1 MYSIAWWYVWV
12 TMATIGYGDW
22 IPLTTMSRCIAVVAN
37 LLGMLL
43 TALLITGLSQF
54 LAYTHDE
61 QKLLGHLVNGRKHS
75 KQRRIAGN
83 VVGRL
88 MLLYCGKCTVTDFQ
102 QAYRRWHMFL
112 RSHVDM
118 LAANTLFHIKS
129 HHHTLNNGVP
139 AAAATA
145 AAAASNAPKSQLSA
159 AVDASAPFVPQP
171 LLSLSEQ
178 QALQELLRCMR
189 AENALSV
196 IASIT
201 SHVQTA
207 ARQALPSPLISNAPT
222 PLSTSLRS
230 TERLQSL
237 SDSDSRAHPPPPVYD
252 TTTASS
258 TQNTSFILQS
268 SSAQDASAP
277 DSAAALEASRPAAA
291 SAVASSSR
299 ERTAPPAEQKAVRP
313 GSGAAALGDF
323 EAAATNNVLLAG
335 NVLCASQSRTCRSS
349 HATSQA

>member
-1 MYSIAWWYVWV
+1 
-12 TMATIGYGDW
+12 
-22 IPLTTMSRCIAVVAN
+22 
-37 LLGMLL
+37 MLL

-88 MLLYCGKCTVTDFQ
+88 MLLYCGKCTVTHFQ
-102 QAYRRWHMFL
+102 QAFRTWHMFL
-112 RSHVDM
+112 RSHEDM
-118 LAANTLFHIKS
+118 LAANTMFHIKS
-129 HHHTLNNGVP
+129 NRRALNNGVP
-139 AAAATA
+139 AAAAAAA

-159 AVDASAPFVPQP
+159 AVDASAPIVPQP

-178 QALQELLRCMR
+178 QALQELLRCLR
-189 AENALSV
+189 TENALSV

-207 ARQALPSPLISNAPT
+207 PRQDLPSPLISNAPT

-230 TERLQSL
+230 TERLLSL
-237 SDSDSRAHPPPPVYD
+237 SDSDSRTHPPVYD

-268 SSAQDASAP
+268 SSAQDA
-277 DSAAALEASRPAAA
+277 LEASRPAAA

-299 ERTAPPAEQKAVRP
+299 ERTAPLAEQKP
-313 GSGAAALGDF
+313 GSGAATLGDS
-323 EAAATNNVLLAG
+323 EAADTNNVLLAG
-335 NVLCASQSRTCRSS
+335 NVLCAS
-349 HATSQA
+349 

>member
-1 MYSIAWWYVWV
+1 MYSIAWWYVWA
-12 TMATIGYGDW
+12 TMTTIGYGDW
-22 IPLTTMSRCIAVVAN
+22 IPMTTISRCIAVLAN

-61 QKLLGHLVNGRKHS
+61 QKLLDHLANGRKHS

-88 MLLYCGKCTVTDFQ
+88 MLLYCGKCKVTDFQ
-102 QAYRRWHMFL
+102 QAYRTWHMFL

-129 HHHTLNNGVP
+129 HHHKLNNGVP
-139 AAAATA
+139 AAA

-159 AVDASAPFVPQP
+159 AVDASAPIVPQP

-196 IASIT
+196 IASII

-207 ARQALPSPLISNAPT
+207 PRQALLSPLISNAPT

-237 SDSDSRAHPPPPVYD
+237 SDSDSRAHPPVYD

-268 SSAQDASAP
+268 SSAQD
-277 DSAAALEASRPAAA
+277 ALEASRPAAA

-299 ERTAPPAEQKAVRP
+299 ERTAPPAEQKAVQP
-313 GSGAAALGDF
+313 GSGAAALGDS
-323 EAAATNNVLLAG
+323 EAAVTNNVLLAG
-335 NVLCASQSRTCRSS
+335 NVLCAS
-349 HATSQA
+349 

>member
-12 TMATIGYGDW
+12 TMTTIGYGDW

-102 QAYRRWHMFL
+102 QAYRTWHMFL

-145 AAAASNAPKSQLSA
+145 AAASNAPKSQLSA
-159 AVDASAPFVPQP
+159 AVDASAPIVPQP

-178 QALQELLRCMR
+178 QALQELLRCLR

-207 ARQALPSPLISNAPT
+207 PGQDLPSPLVSNAPT

-230 TERLQSL
+230 TERLLSL
-237 SDSDSRAHPPPPVYD
+237 SDSDSRTHPPVYD
-252 TTTASS
+252 TMTASS

-268 SSAQDASAP
+268 SSAQD
-277 DSAAALEASRPAAA
+277 ALEASRPAAA

-299 ERTAPPAEQKAVRP
+299 ERTAPLAEQKP
-313 GSGAAALGDF
+313 GSGAATLGDS
-323 EAAATNNVLLAG
+323 EAADTNNVLLAG
-335 NVLCASQSRTCRSS
+335 NVLCAS
-349 HATSQA
+349 

>member
-12 TMATIGYGDW
+12 TMTTIGYGDW
-22 IPLTTMSRCIAVVAN
+22 IPLTTISRCIAVLAN

-54 LAYTHDE
+54 LAYTDDE
-61 QKLLGHLVNGRKHS
+61 QKLLDHLVNGRKHS
-75 KQRRIAGN
+75 KQKRLAGN

-102 QAYRRWHMFL
+102 QAYRTWHMFL
-112 RSHVDM
+112 RSHEDM
-118 LAANTLFHIKS
+118 LAANTMFHIKS
-129 HHHTLNNGVP
+129 NHRRLNNGVP
-139 AAAATA
+139 AAAA

-159 AVDASAPFVPQP
+159 AVDASAPIVPQP

-207 ARQALPSPLISNAPT
+207 PRQALPSPLISNAPT

-237 SDSDSRAHPPPPVYD
+237 SDSDSRAHPPVYD

-291 SAVASSSR
+291 SAVAPSSR

-335 NVLCASQSRTCRSS
+335 NVLCASLSRTCRSS